1 METGQ
6 EPYRVIPFGS
16 ILAGSI
22 FILLF
27 PMEIDCCPEF
37 QGWLQ
42 MTPLF
47 SGMIKRGVITVNQ
60 IRSFEIEIY
69 VYLFICIVSAI
80 AHFLLNRNII
90 FAKAAL
96 RGDDIKQ
103 VFKESAKGL
112 SLYFLFMLSMV
123 LFAVFFPIGAAAAD
137 QRWGMKNWFLLRAGI
152 TGTVLSFG
160 WALMSVIFLATLNG
174 NNSVDKGSK
183 KI

>member
-1 METGQ
+1 MQVEQ
-6 EPYRVIPFGS
+6 LPYRNAPYAIM
-16 ILAGSI
+16 LAGCI

-60 IRSFEIEIY
+60 IRSFEIELY

-80 AHFLLNRNII
+80 AHNLLNGRTMLAN
-90 FAKAAL
+90 ASL
-96 RGDDIKQ
+96 RGDSIPQ

-112 SLYFLFMLSMV
+112 SLYFLFMLSMS
-123 LFAVFFPIGAAAAD
+123 LFSVFFPIGAAAAD
-137 QRWGMKNWFLLRAGI
+137 QRWAMKNWFLLRAGI
-152 TGTVLSFG
+152 TGTVFSFG
-160 WALMSVIFLATLNG
+160 WVLESVIFLATLNG
-174 NNSVDKGSK
+174 YNSVEKGSK
-183 KI
+183 K